1 MFTSVNEPATL
12 IRIEKL
18 IHTLVY
24 RGYRDETLV
33 IELIQIIEAFRLCYQ
48 EEYYYSPL
56 IRDFIKVSNLI
67 DVLSLEMQ
75 SSNLYYVI
83 SKNLTDIRSALI
95 CSYHLSVQE
104 IQNYRLQEV
113 KNTESLREYLSDLF
127 NHYARLLVVR
137 LDLKYNKNVRDQ
149 ISIELFSQHVEIL
162 RNRIS
167 NKDGCFKGIEGF
179 AWALEQGADLGGYH
193 CHLLLLYQGA
203 EHQNGFRLGKMVEA
217 KWQEITQGKI
227 KSRENTKKIGK
238 TFIVNDARYLQKFK
252 VNNTIG
258 VGMVYR
264 DDPHS
269 VHCAIATALYL
280 TRPEKLDQYLRVKL
294 SESQKTFGTGQYRTR
309 YRRRLKSGH

>member
-1 MFTSVNEPATL
+1 MFTSVNETATL
-12 IRIEKL
+12 IRVENF
-18 IHTLVY
+18 IHTLVH

-33 IELIQIIEAFRLCYQ
+33 IELVLIIESFRLCYR

-83 SKNLTDIRSALI
+83 SKNLTDIRTSLI
-95 CSYHLSVQE
+95 CNYHLSVQE
-104 IQNYRLQEV
+104 IQDYRRQEV
-113 KNTESLREYLSDLF
+113 KNTESLREYLSNLF

-137 LDLKYNKNVRDQ
+137 VDLKYDKDIRGQ
-149 ISIELFSQHVEIL
+149 ISFELFSQHMEIL

-203 EHQNGFRLGKMVEA
+203 DHQNGFRLGQMVEA
-217 KWQEITQGKI
+217 KWQEITQGEI
-227 KSRENTKKIGK
+227 KSLENTKKIGK
-238 TFIVNDARYLQKFK
+238 AFIVNDARYLQKFEA
-252 VNNTIG
+252 NNTIG

-309 YRRRLKSGH
+309 YRRRLKSGC

>member
-18 IHTLVY
+18 IHTLVH

-33 IELIQIIEAFRLCYQ
+33 IELVQIIEAFRLCYR

-56 IRDFIKVSNLI
+56 IRDFIKVWTLI
-67 DVLSLEMQ
+67 DVLCTEMQ

-83 SKNLTDIRSALI
+83 SKNLIDIRAALI
-95 CSYHLSVQE
+95 CNYHLSVQE

-137 LDLKYNKNVRDQ
+137 VDLKYYIDVQDQ
-149 ISIELFSQHVEIL
+149 ISFKLFTQHMEIL

-167 NKDGCFKGIEGF
+167 NKDGCFKGVEGF
-179 AWALEQGADLGGYH
+179 AWALEQGADLGYH

-203 EHQNGFRLGKMVEA
+203 DHQDGFRLGKMVEA
-217 KWQEITQGKI
+217 KWQEITQGEA
-227 KSRENTKKIGK
+227 KSQESPQERGK
-238 TFIVNDARYLQKFK
+238 AFIVNDLRYLQRFK
-252 VNNTIG
+252 PNNTIG

-264 DDPHS
+264 DKPES

-309 YRRRLKSGH
+309 YRRGLK

>member
-1 MFTSVNEPATL
+1 MFTSVNEPVTL

-18 IHTLVY
+18 IHTLVH

-33 IELIQIIEAFRLCYQ
+33 IELVQIIEAFRLCYQ

-56 IRDFIKVSNLI
+56 IRDFIKVWTLI
-67 DVLSLEMQ
+67 SVLCTEMQ

-83 SKNLTDIRSALI
+83 SKNLIDIRAALI
-95 CSYHLSVQE
+95 CNYRLSVQE
-104 IQNYRLQEV
+104 IQDYRRQEV
-113 KNTESLREYLSDLF
+113 KNTESLREYLRDLF

-137 LDLKYNKNVRDQ
+137 VDLKYNKSVRDQ
-149 ISIELFSQHVEIL
+149 ISFELFSQHMEIL

-167 NKDGCFKGIEGF
+167 NKDGCFKGVEGF

-203 EHQNGFRLGKMVEA
+203 NHQDGFRLGKMVEA
-217 KWQEITQGKI
+217 KWQEITQGEI
-227 KSRENTKKIGK
+227 KSQENTKKIGK
-238 TFIVNDARYLQKFK
+238 AFIVNDARYLQKFEA
-252 VNNTIG
+252 NNTIG

-264 DDPHS
+264 NDPHS

-309 YRRRLKSGH
+309 NRRGLK

>member
-18 IHTLVY
+18 IHTLVH

-33 IELIQIIEAFRLCYQ
+33 IELVQIIESFRLCYR

-83 SKNLTDIRSALI
+83 SKNLTDIRAALI
-95 CSYHLSVQE
+95 CNYHLSVQE

-137 LDLKYNKNVRDQ
+137 VDLKYNKNVRDQ
-149 ISIELFSQHVEIL
+149 ISFELFSQHMEIL

-167 NKDGCFKGIEGF
+167 NKDGCFKGVEGF

-203 EHQNGFRLGKMVEA
+203 NHQDGFRLGKMVEA
-217 KWQEITQGKI
+217 KWKEITQGEI

-238 TFIVNDARYLQKFK
+238 AFIVNDARYLQKFK
-252 VNNTIG
+252 ANNTIG

-264 DDPHS
+264 DKPES
-269 VHCAIATALYL
+269 VHHAIVTALYL
-280 TRPEKLDQYLRVKL
+280 TRPAKLDQYLRVKL

-309 YRRRLKSGH
+309 YRRGLK

>member
-1 MFTSVNEPATL
+1 MFTSVNEPAIL

-18 IHTLVY
+18 IHTLVH

-33 IELIQIIEAFRLCYQ
+33 IDLVQIIESFRLCYR

-56 IRDFIKVSNLI
+56 IRDFIKVWTLI
-67 DVLSLEMQ
+67 DVLCTEMQ
-75 SSNLYYVI
+75 SSNLHYVI
-83 SKNLTDIRSALI
+83 SKNLTDIRYSLV
-95 CSYHLSVQE
+95 CNYHLSVQE
-104 IQNYRLQEV
+104 IQDYRLQEV

-137 LDLKYNKNVRDQ
+137 VDLKYNKNVRDQ
-149 ISIELFSQHVEIL
+149 ISFELFSQHMEIL

-203 EHQNGFRLGKMVEA
+203 DHQDGFRLGKMVEA
-217 KWQEITQGKI
+217 KWQEITHGEA
-227 KSRENTKKIGK
+227 KSQENTQKKIGK
-238 TFIVNDARYLQKFK
+238 AFIVNDARYLQKFK
-252 VNNTIG
+252 ANNTIG

-264 DDPHS
+264 DKPES

-309 YRRRLKSGH
+309 YRRGLR

>member
-1 MFTSVNEPATL
+1 MFTLVNEPATL
-12 IRIEKL
+12 IRVENF
-18 IHTLVY
+18 IHTLVH

-33 IELIQIIEAFRLCYQ
+33 IELVQIIEAFRLCYR

-56 IRDFIKVSNLI
+56 IRDFIKVWTLI
-67 DVLSLEMQ
+67 GVLCTEMQ

-83 SKNLTDIRSALI
+83 SKNLIDIRAALI
-95 CSYHLSVQE
+95 FNYRLSVQE
-104 IQNYRLQEV
+104 IQDYRRQEL

-137 LDLKYNKNVRDQ
+137 VDLKYYIDVQDQ
-149 ISIELFSQHVEIL
+149 ISFKLFTQHMEIL

-167 NKDGCFKGIEGF
+167 NKDGCFKGVEGF
-179 AWALEQGADLGGYH
+179 AWALEQGADLGYH

-203 EHQNGFRLGKMVEA
+203 DHQDGFRLGKMVEA
-217 KWQEITQGKI
+217 KWQEITQGEI

-238 TFIVNDARYLQKFK
+238 AFIVNDARYLQKFK
-252 VNNTIG
+252 ANNTIG

-264 DDPHS
+264 GKPES
-269 VHCAIATALYL
+269 VHRAIVTALYL
-280 TRPEKLDQYLRVKL
+280 TRPAKLDQYLRVKL

-309 YRRRLKSGH
+309 YRRGLK

>member
-18 IHTLVY
+18 IHTLFY

-33 IELIQIIEAFRLCYQ
+33 IELVQIVESFRFCYR
-48 EEYYYSPL
+48 EEYYYSTL
-56 IRDFIKVSNLI
+56 IRNFIKVSNLI

-83 SKNLTDIRSALI
+83 SKNLTDIRAALI
-95 CSYHLSVQE
+95 CNYHLSVQE
-104 IQNYRLQEV
+104 IQDYRGQEV
-113 KNTESLREYLSDLF
+113 KNTESLRKYLSNLF

-137 LDLKYNKNVRDQ
+137 VDLKYNKNVRDQ
-149 ISIELFSQHVEIL
+149 ISFELFSQHMEIL

-167 NKDGCFKGIEGF
+167 NKDGCFKGVEGF

-217 KWQEITQGKI
+217 KWQEITQGEL
-227 KSRENTKKIGK
+227 KSPENTKKIGK
-238 TFIVNDARYLQKFK
+238 AFIVNDARYLQKFK
-252 VNNTIG
+252 ANNTIG

-264 DDPHS
+264 DKPES
-269 VHCAIATALYL
+269 VHRAIATALYL

-309 YRRRLKSGH
+309 YRRGMK

>member
-18 IHTLVY
+18 IHTLVH

-83 SKNLTDIRSALI
+83 SKNLTDIRAALI
-95 CSYHLSVQE
+95 WNYRLSVQE
-104 IQNYRLQEV
+104 IQDYRRQEV

-137 LDLKYNKNVRDQ
+137 VDLKYNKNVRDQ
-149 ISIELFSQHVEIL
+149 ISFELFSQHMEIL

-203 EHQNGFRLGKMVEA
+203 DHQDGFRLGKMVEA
-217 KWQEITQGKI
+217 KWQEITQGEA
-227 KSRENTKKIGK
+227 KSQENSQEVGK
-238 TFIVNDARYLQKFK
+238 TFIINDARYLQKFK
-252 VNNTIG
+252 ANNTIG
-258 VGMVYR
+258 VDMVYR
-264 DDPHS
+264 DNPHS

-309 YRRRLKSGH
+309 YRRGLK

>member
-1 MFTSVNEPATL
+1 MFNSVNEPAIL
-12 IRIEKL
+12 LRIEKL
-18 IHTLVY
+18 IHTLIH

-33 IELIQIIEAFRLCYQ
+33 IELVEIIESFRLCYR

-56 IRDFIKVSNLI
+56 IRDFIKVWTLI
-67 DVLSLEMQ
+67 DVLCTEMQ
-75 SSNLYYVI
+75 SINFYYVI
-83 SKNLTDIRSALI
+83 SKNLKDIRAALI
-95 CSYHLSVQE
+95 CNYHLSVQE
-104 IQNYRLQEV
+104 IQDYSRQEV
-113 KNTESLREYLSDLF
+113 KNTESLREYLSNLF

-137 LDLKYNKNVRDQ
+137 VDLKYDKDIRDQ
-149 ISIELFSQHVEIL
+149 ISFELFSQHMEVL

-203 EHQNGFRLGKMVEA
+203 DHQNGFRLGKMVEA
-217 KWQEITQGKI
+217 KWQEITRGET
-227 KSRENTKKIGK
+227 KSQDNTQEIGK
-238 TFIVNDARYLQKFK
+238 AFVINNYQYLKRFEA
-252 VNNTIG
+252 NNTIG

-309 YRRRLKSGH
+309 YRRGLK

>member
-18 IHTLVY
+18 IHTLAHRY
-24 RGYRDETLV
+24 IRDESLV
-33 IELIQIIEAFRLCYQ
+33 IELVQIIEAFRLCYR

-56 IRDFIKVSNLI
+56 IRDFIKVLNLI
-67 DVLSLEMQ
+67 DILCTEMQ
-75 SSNLYYVI
+75 STNLYYVI
-83 SKNLTDIRSALI
+83 PNNLAEIRTALI
-95 CSYHLSVQE
+95 CNYHLSVQE

-113 KNTESLREYLSDLF
+113 KNTESLSEYLSDLF

-137 LDLKYNKNVRDQ
+137 VDLKYNKNLRDQ
-149 ISIELFSQHVEIL
+149 ISFELFSQHMEIL

-203 EHQNGFRLGKMVEA
+203 NHQDGFRLGKMVEA
-217 KWQEITQGKI
+217 KWQEITQGEA
-227 KSRENTKKIGK
+227 KSQESTQERGK
-238 TFIVNDARYLQKFK
+238 AFIVNDLRYLQRFK
-252 VNNTIG
+252 ANNTIG

-264 DDPHS
+264 DKPES
-269 VHCAIATALYL
+269 VYCAITTALYL
-280 TRPEKLDQYLRVKL
+280 TRPEKSDQYLRVKL

-309 YRRRLKSGH
+309 YRRGLK

>member
-18 IHTLVY
+18 IHTLAHRY
-24 RGYRDETLV
+24 IRDESLV
-33 IELIQIIEAFRLCYQ
+33 IELVQIIESFRLCYR

-56 IRDFIKVSNLI
+56 IRDFIKVFNLI
-67 DVLSLEMQ
+67 DVLCTEMQ
-75 SSNLYYVI
+75 SRNLYYVI
-83 SKNLTDIRSALI
+83 SKNLTDIRAALI
-95 CSYHLSVQE
+95 CNYRLSVQE
-104 IQNYRLQEV
+104 IQDYRLQEI
-113 KNTESLREYLSDLF
+113 KNTASLREYLGDLF

-137 LDLKYNKNVRDQ
+137 VDLKYYIDVQDQ
-149 ISIELFSQHVEIL
+149 ISFELFTQHIEVL

-179 AWALEQGADLGGYH
+179 AWALEQGADLGYH

-203 EHQNGFRLGKMVEA
+203 DHQDGFRLGQMVEA
-217 KWQEITQGKI
+217 KWQEITQGEA
-227 KSRENTKKIGK
+227 KSQENTQKKIGK
-238 TFIVNDARYLQKFK
+238 AFIVNDARYLQKFK
-252 VNNTIG
+252 ANNTIG

-264 DDPHS
+264 DKPES

-309 YRRRLKSGH
+309 YRRGLK